1 MDVRRYL
8 LVLDM
13 DLLAVDEQCE
23 LGPISYLV
31 ARQEHERCEVVVLS
45 LATGQAQPA
54 GEMLIYAGIGRMPLA
69 PPPDAGIRAV
79 AEHRMDLAMHYLK
92 VIGCEASGLVSD
104 EDLVNAVR
112 SETRARD
119 YDGVI
124 VAAGRLGGSSLARV
138 LHLDPVHQLR
148 RRWGKRLIV
157 CQPVPGARLL
167 SGKAAGTST
176 YMPATSN
183 STGLRRPNGRR

>member
-1 MDVRRYL
+1 MDMRRYL

-13 DLLAVDEQCE
+13 DLLAADEQCE
-23 LGPISYLV
+23 QGPISYLA

-45 LATGQAQPA
+45 LVTDQTQSAT
-54 GEMLIYAGIGRMPLA
+54 EMLIFAGIGRMPIA
-69 PPPDAGIRAV
+69 PPPDGGTRAV
-79 AEHRMDLAMHYLK
+79 AEHRMDLAIHYLK

-112 SETRARD
+112 SETSARD

-124 VAAGRLGGSSLARV
+124 LAAARLGGSGLARA
-138 LHLDPVHQLR
+138 LRLGPVHQLR

-157 CQPVPGARLL
+157 CQPG
-167 SGKAAGTST
+167 
-176 YMPATSN
+176 PALPRT
-183 STGLRRPNGRR
+183 T

>member
-23 LGPISYLV
+23 LGPISYLA
-31 ARQEHERCEVVVLS
+31 ARQEHEQCEVVVLS
-45 LATGQAQPA
+45 LATNQTQPA
-54 GEMLIYAGIGRMPLA
+54 TEMLIFAQLGRMPVA
-69 PPPDAGIRAV
+69 PPPDAGMRAV
-79 AEHRMDLAMHYLK
+79 AEHRMDLAIHYLK
-92 VIGCEASGLVSD
+92 VISCEASGLVSD

-112 SETRARD
+112 SETRAHD

-124 VAAGRLGGSSLARV
+124 LAVGRLGGSGLARAA
-138 LHLDPVHQLR
+138 HLDPVHQLR

-157 CQPVPGARLL
+157 CQPGQARHNR
-167 SGKAAGTST
+167 G
-176 YMPATSN
+176 
-183 STGLRRPNGRR
+183 